1 MPILINIHDENRGPD
16 MILFSG
22 VRISRFNL
30 KLQLGRQ
37 RPDLCRLLSSLGL
50 QVWQGEVG
58 HADHNLD
65 NDDHDQDNHGSDDDN
80 HDNDH
85 DNDNNENYHDQNIHH
100 TDDHDNDCGWP
111 A

>member
-1 MPILINIHDENRGPD
+1 MINIHDENSRPD

-22 VRISRFNL
+22 VRISRLNL
-30 KLQLGRQ
+30 ELQPGSQ
-37 RPDLCRLLSSLGL
+37 RPDLCRLLSSLCL

-58 HADHNLD
+58 YADDNLD
-65 NDDHDQDNHGSDDDN
+65 NDHHDQDNHGSDDDN
-80 HDNDH
+80 YENDH
-85 DNDNNENYHDQNIHH
+85 DSDNNENYHDQDIHH

>member
-22 VRISRFNL
+22 VRISRLNL
-30 KLQLGRQ
+30 KFQLGGQ

-80 HDNDH
+80 YENDH
-85 DNDNNENYHDQNIHH
+85 DNANNENYPDQDIPYNDNHDY
-100 TDDHDNDCGWP
+100 DCGWQT
-111 A
+111 

>member
-22 VRISRFNL
+22 VRISRLNL
-30 KLQLGRQ
+30 KFQLGGQ

-80 HDNDH
+80 YENDH
-85 DNDNNENYHDQNIHH
+85 DNANNENYPDQDIPYNDNHD
-100 TDDHDNDCGWP
+100 
-111 A
+111 